1 MLDVSSCQ
9 ITSNMV
15 RASRTL
21 AKNSLNPYLQYIKD
35 TMHKYEQSAWS
46 QIRHSHKKGE
56 KKNIAANPCCVVYTK
71 IKLWRR
77 QEKGEK
83 EKEIETKRLAD
94 LLLAILDR
102 SAVAMATSSPQLVF
116 GAASGITAEDLMFS
130 THLGSANMV
139 LQSVTPLLAPHH
151 ALNPLFRTEQLAPDP
166 PAFKFSPLSARLT
179 DRSPDP
185 DRCFGCSVQWIHG
198 CARSMCCA
206 NFDGIRYWF
215 WKNVYL

>member
-1 MLDVSSCQ
+1 MLWCLHNGKTV
-9 ITSNMV
+9 
-15 RASRTL
+15 
-21 AKNSLNPYLQYIKD
+21 
-35 TMHKYEQSAWS
+35 
-46 QIRHSHKKGE
+46 
-56 KKNIAANPCCVVYTK
+56 TK
-71 IKLWRR
+71 TR
-77 QEKGEK
+77 EGEK

-94 LLLAILDR
+94 PLLAILDR

-116 GAASGITAEDLMFS
+116 GAASGITAEDLMFG
-130 THLGSANMV
+130 THLGSANMA

-151 ALNPLFRTEQLAPDP
+151 ALNPLFRTQRLAPDP

-206 NFDGIRYWF
+206 NFDGIHYWLCKKKIF
-215 WKNVYL
+215 YQLFTAAVFKVRLYLSENEEQK